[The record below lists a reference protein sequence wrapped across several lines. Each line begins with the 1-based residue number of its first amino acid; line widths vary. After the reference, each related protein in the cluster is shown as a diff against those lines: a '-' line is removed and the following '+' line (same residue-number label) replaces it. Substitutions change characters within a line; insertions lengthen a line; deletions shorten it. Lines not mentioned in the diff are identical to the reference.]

1 MQNIMK
7 FQEDNIYL
15 KSYSNE
21 LKIFETKVFLSTKI
35 FFLLGR
41 RYLVSGKLISLDF

>member
-21 LKIFETKVFLSTKI
+21 LKIFETKVFFSTKI